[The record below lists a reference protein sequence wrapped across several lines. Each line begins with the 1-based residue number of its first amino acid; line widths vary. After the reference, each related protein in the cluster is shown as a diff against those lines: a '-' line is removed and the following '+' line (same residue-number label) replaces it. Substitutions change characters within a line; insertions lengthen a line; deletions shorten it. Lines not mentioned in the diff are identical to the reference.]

1 VPIYKERQHRNTARA
16 ACVVVLDA
24 FLTSRKTYEVTT
36 TLQAAA
42 TMKTVA
48 FGKSDVENVLGKMT
62 DAQLNNL
69 AFGAVELDASGRI
82 VKYNAVEGAITGRD
96 PKTVV
101 GKNFF
106 TEVAPCTNR
115 PEFKGVFD
123 AGVRSNNLNTMFEY
137 VFDHQMT
144 PTKVKIHMKRAISGN
159 SYWIFVK
166 RV

>member
-1 VPIYKERQHRNTARA
+1 MQRYRGRYGRA
-16 ACVVVLDA
+16 D
-24 FLTSRKTYEVTT
+24 LTSMTEDFFDMNT
-36 TLQAAA
+36 TLQAGPAL
-42 TMKTVA
+42 KTVA
-48 FGKSDVENVLGKMT
+48 FGKSDVENVLGKMNE
-62 DAQLNNL
+62 AQLNKL
-69 AFGAVELDASGRI
+69 AFGAVEIDASGRI
-82 VKYNAVEGAITGRD
+82 LKYNAVEGAITGRD

-123 AGVRSNNLNTMFEY
+123 AGVRNNDLNTMFEY
-137 VFDHQMT
+137 VFDHQMK